1 MFHFDEFRS
10 ILITGVINSERADMK
25 HLSSLSIELSNPR
38 KSVEQKLKMVCN
50 AVKTF
55 IPNCNRVGIW
65 LFSQDYQEMVQLQ
78 GVDALNDSSHGLSL
92 LADDYKQYFEHV
104 LSNRFLVASSAR
116 TCDVASCF
124 NEGYFDVFDVH
135 SLLDFTFYHDFDPL
149 GVICCERTGDE
160 TIWTEEDKANLK
172 RIAGMTSTFLAE
184 NVSNTYSRECKKTLL
199 DNLSQ
204 AS

>member
-38 KSVEQKLKMVCN
+38 KSVEQKLKMVCT

-78 GVDALNDSSHGLSL
+78 GLDELNSALQGQSL
-92 LADDYKQYFEHV
+92 LANDYKQYFDYV
-104 LSNRFLVASSAR
+104 LNNRYLVASNAR
-116 TCDVASCF
+116 ECEVASCF
-124 NEGYFDVFDVH
+124 NEGYFDVLDIH

-149 GVICCERTGDE
+149 GVICCERTRHKIE
-160 TIWTEEDKANLK
+160 WSEEEKANLK
-172 RIAGMTSTFLAE
+172 RIAGITSTFLAE
-184 NVSNTYSRECKKTLL
+184 HVSNTYSRECKQALL
-199 DNLSQ
+199 ANLSK

>member
-1 MFHFDEFRS
+1 
-10 ILITGVINSERADMK
+10 MK

-38 KSVEQKLKMVCN
+38 KSVEQKLKMVCT

-78 GVDALNDSSHGLSL
+78 GLDALNDTSQGLSL
-92 LADDYKQYFEHV
+92 VADDYKQYFDYV
-104 LSNRFLVASSAR
+104 LNNPFLVASNAR
-116 TCDVASCF
+116 DCGVASCF
-124 NEGYFDVFDVH
+124 NNGYFDVLDIH

-149 GVICCERTGDE
+149 GVICCERTGNKTE
-160 TIWTEEDKANLK
+160 WTKEDQANLK
-172 RIAGMTSTFLAE
+172 RIAGITSTFLAE
-184 NVSNTYSRECKKTLL
+184 NVSNTYSRESKETLL
-199 DNLSQ
+199 ANLSK